1 LKEVKVA
8 FIGCGGIASAHAQR
22 LSKIEGV
29 KLVGGTDVDKN
40 KQVAFSGLT
49 GASFYS
55 DVHGMLE
62 AAQPDAVYVCTPPFA
77 RGLEVEAIEKGI
89 PVFFEKPVALTVQKA
104 AEIRSALRKRN
115 SIHSVGYM
123 WRYLDVTDRAMEELK
138 KSGPAGMA
146 IGQWIDPFGFPLEHW
161 WLHKDMGGGQVLEQT
176 THVFDLARYL
186 IGDITRVSAEIDNIM
201 VKRDRPNMTA
211 EDFSAVT
218 MRFRSGAIGVVYSS
232 CASQNTFSGTALRII
247 ARGVV
252 LEHTGHGK
260 TLRVMRKDHVEEI
273 RSQMDPLLE
282 EDRVFIGAVRTGDMS
297 AVRSSFDD
305 AYRTLEVTVAANR
318 AATDRAVVTLQTG
331 D

>member
-1 LKEVKVA
+1 
-8 FIGCGGIASAHAQR
+8 
-22 LSKIEGV
+22 
-29 KLVGGTDVDKN
+29 
-40 KQVAFSGLT
+40 LT
-49 GASFYS
+49 GAAFYP
-55 DVHGMLE
+55 DLHGMLE

-77 RGLEVEAIEKGI
+77 RGTEAEAIEKGI
-89 PVFFEKPVALTVQKA
+89 PVFFEKPVALTLQKA
-104 AEIRSALRKRN
+104 AEIRSALRKRS

-123 WRYLDVTDRAMEELK
+123 WRYLDITDLAMEELR
-138 KSGPAGMA
+138 KSGPVGMA

-161 WLHKDMGGGQVLEQT
+161 WLHKDKGGGQALEQT

-186 IGDITRVSAEIDNIM
+186 IGEVIRVSAEIDNII

-218 MRFRSGAIGVVYSS
+218 MRFKSGAIGVVYSS

-247 ARGVV
+247 ARDVV

-260 TLRVMRKDHVEEI
+260 TLRVMRKNHVEEI

-282 EDRVFIGAVRTGDMS
+282 EDKIFVEAVRTGETS
-297 AVRSSFDD
+297 AIRSSFDD
-305 AYRTLEVTVAANR
+305 AYKTLEVTVAANK
-318 AATDRAVVTLQTG
+318 AAADRAVVTLRTG

>member
-1 LKEVKVA
+1 MKEVKVA

-29 KLVGGTDVDKN
+29 RIVGGTDVDKN
-40 KQVAFSGLT
+40 RQVAFSGLT
-49 GASFYS
+49 GASFYP

-77 RGLEVEAIEKGI
+77 RGLEVEVIEKGI
-89 PVFFEKPVALTVQKA
+89 PVFLEKPVALTMQKA
-104 AEIRSALRKRN
+104 GEIRSALGKHN
-115 SIHSVGYM
+115 LIHSVGYM
-123 WRYLDVTDRAMEELK
+123 WRYLDITDRAIDELK
-138 KSGPAGMA
+138 KAGPAGMA
-146 IGQWIDPFGFPLEHW
+146 IGQWIDPFWFPLEHW

-186 IGDITRVSAEIDNIM
+186 IGDVTRVSAEIDNII

-218 MRFRSGAIGVVYSS
+218 MRFKSGAIGVVYSS
-232 CASQNTFSGTALRII
+232 CASQKTFSGTALRII
-247 ARGVV
+247 ARDVV

-260 TLRVMRKDHVEEI
+260 TLRVMKKDHVEEV

-282 EDRVFIGAVRTGDMS
+282 EDKVFIGAVRTGDMS

-318 AATDRAVVTLQTG
+318 AATDRAVVALQTG